1 MRVAAHRRAKAD
13 QFSCGYICCSLCHW
27 RLLLV
32 LGNKPR
38 GKFPVAWSHGVL
50 SIFFPCLIPCQYIW
64 NPCLICCE
72 SVVPCGSHM
81 ALLCISACPG
91 GEYERDRSLFRAGL
105 RLHAQPRPLLTKW
118 FVRKHRAHT
127 TGSSLKNGAAW
138 EVPNAKC
145 IPSHPNRVA
154 SVVTTVVF
162 TIVYPQTIPSEVSA
176 PACTPLRRAC
186 IRIYSLYTVNV

>member
-1 MRVAAHRRAKAD
+1 MRLRVAAQRRAKAD

-38 GKFPVAWSHGVL
+38 GCFPVAWSHGVL

-138 EVPNAKC
+138 ERKMHPFAPKSCCECGDHCGLHNRLPPNHSVRSLRSCMHATTA
-145 IPSHPNRVA
+145 RV
-154 SVVTTVVF
+154 
-162 TIVYPQTIPSEVSA
+162 Y
-176 PACTPLRRAC
+176 
-186 IRIYSLYTVNV
+186 